1 MSDAKRTPSASAAL
15 GTGLSLGWVLA
26 VVALTVLGLAL
37 RLAGFH
43 ESLFADEIYSYRIV
57 GNYGFL
63 DVIGEVHDT
72 AITPPL
78 HYLLARVAVEFGD
91 PTTWIRLP
99 SILFGAATVPLV
111 FVLGLRTVGRRAALF
126 AAAVA
131 AISPFAVFYGTE
143 ARAYA
148 TMMFLVVLSTLAL
161 LIALDTGRRRWLVL
175 YAIASALVLYAHYSG
190 VFCIAAQAVWSLVA
204 YRDRTRELLLANVA
218 IALAYAPWLPS
229 FLFQGDEHPPE
240 QISLVSQVTLDS
252 FVDAILGTFPGRPFV
267 ILEVV
272 PGRAAL
278 FAMAAAVVLA
288 AGAGLWSLRGRVG
301 GLPRPSTQTILLL
314 VLAVATPVGI
324 TTYSLAE
331 TSLFGPRNLA
341 ASLPAAWLLLGRLFT
356 APRWPLGLI
365 APAVVLGALAV
376 GTARSLE
383 DSHRRPPY
391 REAAAFVDERARGCD
406 PVVEPLWL
414 SPKNALSKSLTPQLR
429 RDHPVRRIPVDADT
443 GWGPVAQSE
452 RVLIVVQPVEA
463 LSGISWN
470 RRLGGDYEQVERRT
484 FQGAIP
490 VVVYEYRRTEGRAM
504 PTQLLGGSGSE
515 RIRLPG
521 GGVLPV
527 DSQGSTGF
535 VETVFSRDE
544 VLNVHGWAIDS
555 RGKRPARRVLVF
567 DEGGCLVASGRPR
580 LVRDDVAE
588 VEGAPFRRSGFRL
601 EALPG
606 DAETLA
612 QPGRLRVYGVS
623 GSRAWEL
630 SRELVKYPNA
640 R

>member
-1 MSDAKRTPSASAAL
+1 MSDAKRTPSASAAF
-15 GTGLSLGWVLA
+15 GTGSPLGWVLA
-26 VVALTVLGLAL
+26 VVALTALGLAL
-37 RLAGFH
+37 RVAGFH

-57 GNYGFL
+57 ANYGLL

-99 SILFGAATVPLV
+99 SVVLGAATVPLT
-111 FVLGLRTVGRRAALF
+111 FVLGMRTVGCRAALF

-131 AISPFAVFYGTE
+131 AISPFTVFYGTE

-161 LIALDTGRRRWLVL
+161 LIALDSGRRRWLVL

-190 VFCIAAQAVWSLVA
+190 VFCIAAQAVWGLVA
-204 YRDRTRELLLANVA
+204 HRERTRELLIANAA

-240 QISLVSQVTLDS
+240 QISLVSRVTLDS
-252 FVDAILGTFPGRPFV
+252 FIDAMLGTFPGRPFV
-267 ILEVV
+267 VLEVV

-278 FAMAAAVVLA
+278 FAMAAAVALA
-288 AGAGLWSLRGRVG
+288 VGAALWSLRGR
-301 GLPRPSTQTILLL
+301 GLPRPSRQTTLL
-314 VLAVATPVGI
+314 VGLAVATPIGI

-341 ASLPAAWLLLGRLFT
+341 ASLPAAWLLLGRLLT
-356 APRWPLGLI
+356 APRWPLGLV

-383 DSHRRPPY
+383 DGHRRPPY
-391 REAAAFVDERARGCD
+391 REAAAFVDDRARGCD
-406 PVVEPLWL
+406 PVVEVLWL
-414 SPKNALSKSLTPQLR
+414 SPKNALSKALPPQLR
-429 RDHPVRRIPVDADT
+429 RDHPVHRIPVDAET
-443 GWGPVAQSE
+443 GWGPVAQSQ
-452 RVLIVVQPVEA
+452 RVTLVVQPVEA

-470 RRLGGDYEQVERRT
+470 RRLGGDYELRERRT
-484 FQGAIP
+484 FPGAIP
-490 VVVYEYRRTEGRAM
+490 VVVYEYRRTRGRVT
-504 PTQLLGGSGSE
+504 PTQLLGGSGDE

-521 GGVLPV
+521 GDVLPV
-527 DSQGSTGF
+527 DGPGSTGF
-535 VETVFSRDE
+535 VEVVFSRDE

-555 RGKRPARRVLVF
+555 RGERPARRVVVF

-580 LVRDDVAE
+580 LLRDDVAAA
-588 VEGAPFRRSGFRL
+588 EGAPFRRSGFRL

-612 QPGRLRVYGVS
+612 QPGRLRVFGVS

-630 SRELVKYPNA
+630 SREVVKYPNA